1 MLKLI
6 LIILFL
12 LSKTQSYDI
21 FLLSLY
27 QQNTIKNYQNALA
40 KYLKDQCFGKNL
52 KQKVKIK
59 IRQMSM
65 DIFSNYTLYVLT
77 DCLF

>member
-27 QQNTIKNYQNALA
+27 QQNTIKNYQNPLA

-52 KQKVKIK
+52 KEKVKIK